1 MGLEEATK
9 LMPLVVKSIKEYV
22 CLMEIH
28 KELPVEKVMEVI
40 NQFKGK
46 IYQRPPVRSSV
57 KRRLRVKTVY
67 DIQLLENSGRLYLLK
82 ISSESGTY
90 MRKICHDIGI
100 ILGCG
105 AHMRELRRIR
115 TGIFDET
122 KNLVT
127 LHELSEALYLWKNC
141 KDESELRRI
150 LLPME
155 YACCGIPKVIV
166 DDFTVNS
173 LAHGAP
179 LYVPGVVAFQE
190 FKAND
195 TIAIL
200 TLKGEIVA
208 LGKALVDSNS
218 IPNMSKG
225 MIAKVE
231 KVIMPR
237 DVYPKG
243 RNE

>member
-1 MGLEEATK
+1 
-9 LMPLVVKSIKEYV
+9 MPLVVKSVKEYICV
-22 CLMEIH
+22 MEVH
-28 KELPVEKVMEVI
+28 KEVPIESVIEVI

-57 KRRLRVKTVY
+57 KRRLRVRNVY
-67 DIQLLENSGRLYLLK
+67 DIQVLDVMGRLFLLK
-82 ISSESGTY
+82 ISSEPGTY

-100 ILGCG
+100 ILGYG

-115 TGIFDET
+115 SGIFDES

-127 LHELSEALYLWKNC
+127 LHEISEALYLWRKC

-173 LAHGAP
+173 LTHGAP
-179 LYVPGVVAFQE
+179 LHVPGVVAFQE
-190 FKAND
+190 FKANEM
-195 TIAIL
+195 IAIL
-200 TLKGEIVA
+200 TLKGEIVG
-208 LGKALVDSNS
+208 LGRAVIDSDKILEMN
-218 IPNMSKG
+218 KG
-225 MIAKVE
+225 TVAFIK

-243 RNE
+243 WNG